1 MGYKKNKFSFLY
13 LMIQFFFV
21 NIANSQTGIGTPSPD
36 ASAKLD
42 VYSTNK
48 GFLPPR
54 VTLTSVSDNATIASP
69 ATGLLVYNTGTN
81 VGLAAGYYYWN
92 GNAWATIATAGGSGS
107 FAASFLRGSRT
118 ASQSVAVS
126 GIVSFSAV
134 DNTSGSDIT
143 LSTSDGKITL
153 RPGNTYRLI
162 AAVPNFTGNRPAFM
176 WYNETSSSYIGSAT
190 NGYSPTDGASGAGAF
205 GGLAEV
211 IITPSVTTVL
221 SFRLLSSL
229 SSGAITVGGLADFST
244 TGSYPWFEAQVIS
257 GNTPVTGQSVEYGI
271 ARYTGA
277 DGTSLST
284 NAIVA
289 FDATATGNLGWSGNK
304 FTLKAN
310 KTYELESY
318 LAVYHASAGVAGVFQ
333 IYNYTNSTALANG
346 LYLSIN
352 GVGGYNI
359 NANGPM
365 RCIITPTT
373 DIEVGVRI
381 TTAYGGWPSIVGS
394 TSTIGANGAANQ
406 SYLLVK
412 QIGSSAI
419 VNPWTLS
426 GTDTYNTT
434 GNVGIGV
441 TSPMDKLVVGSSI
454 ALHDGGDKVIGMGW
468 SPGSGKA
475 ILAGY
480 PAEIRLN
487 PSSGKLSFGT
497 DPTTRSV
504 GSTPS
509 LERRMTIT
517 SGGQVG
523 IGTENPGAT
532 LEIGSSNGSVPG
544 SLVLNPTTTGTG
556 VEGAEINFRPAPVTT
571 SPAAQT
577 WVIDQVS
584 NGNSPRLRFF
594 PTTSGETY
602 GFTIK
607 DNGYLGIGTGTPSN
621 KLHVQSSDG
630 TSVYIESTTSDN
642 NGMLILNANTNQN
655 WSNNWHE
662 FIYFR
667 NQGNNIGGIIAS
679 NGGNMVS
686 YGTTSDY
693 RLKRD
698 LREFSGLD
706 LVNKIKTY
714 DFAWR
719 RDSSRM
725 FGVMAHELQAILP
738 YAVNGQK
745 DALDVNGKT
754 IPQSVDYG
762 KLTPILVKAIQEQD
776 VIIKEQV
783 EKLIK
788 LSKEKDSIEKRV
800 SDLEL
805 LIKNLMKKNN

>member
-1 MGYKKNKFSFLY
+1 MLVASF
-13 LMIQFFFV
+13 
-21 NIANSQTGIGTPSPD
+21 AEAQTGIGTTTPN

-54 VTLTSVSDNATIASP
+54 VTLTSATDASTIASP
-69 ATGLLVYNTGTN
+69 AEGLLVYNLGSS
-81 VGLAAGYYYWN
+81 GLQAGYYYWN
-92 GNAWATIATAGGSGS
+92 NTSWSTIATATSAGNGV
-107 FAASFLRGSRT
+107 T
-118 ASQSVAVS
+118 AMDMVKLYGEAWSNA
-126 GIVSFSAV
+126 
-134 DNTSGSDIT
+134 T
-143 LSTSDGKITL
+143 GKI
-153 RPGNTYRLI
+153 GN
-162 AAVPNFTGNRPAFM
+162 
-176 WYNETSSSYIGSAT
+176 T
-190 NGYSPTDGASGAGAF
+190 NGYTFTVPVSGRYLF
-205 GGLAEV
+205 DF
-211 IITPSVTTVL
+211 S
-221 SFRLLSSL
+221 
-229 SSGAITVGGLADFST
+229 SSGYLNQASMSITFKVRQGTTDLGTDIFTNVNNNVHVVFTGMVEVNLSAGVTYNVYVSSNGSRDGGDYDRVFYKLVA
-244 TGSYPWFEAQVIS
+244 
-257 GNTPVTGQSVEYGI
+257 GNLPVTGQTVEYGI

-277 DGTSLST
+277 DVGSLS
-284 NAIVA
+284 AGALVS
-289 FDATATGNLGWSGNK
+289 FDATAAGNLTWSGNK

-310 KTYELESY
+310 KTYIIEAS
-318 LAVYHASAGVAGVFQ
+318 LAIYAGTPSAGRFQ
-333 IYNYTNSTALANG
+333 IYNYTGSGSSLANG
-346 LYLSIN
+346 LFISQ
-352 GVGGYNI
+352 GGSGTYYP
-359 NANGPM
+359 NANTPM
-365 RCIITPTT
+365 KCIVTPTT
-373 DIEVGVRI
+373 DIQVGIRLE
-381 TTAYGGWPSIVGS
+381 GS
-394 TSTIGANGAANQ
+394 YGAAPGIIGNTSVVGAFASSNV
-406 SYLLVK
+406 SYFSVQ

-419 VNPWTLS
+419 INPWTLS
-426 GTDTYNTT
+426 ETNTYNTT
-434 GNVGIGV
+434 GNVGIG
-441 TSPMDKLVVGSSI
+441 TTTPGDLLVVGSSF

-480 PAEIRLN
+480 PAEIRFN
-487 PSSGKLSFGT
+487 PSTGKLSLGT
-497 DPTTRSV
+497 DPTSRSI
-504 GSTPS
+504 GSSPGVQ
-509 LERRMTIT
+509 RRMTIT

-571 SPAAQT
+571 SPAAQI
-577 WVIDQVS
+577 WAIDQVS
-584 NGNSPRLRFF
+584 NANSPRLRFF

-602 GFTIK
+602 GFTIR

-621 KLHVQSSDG
+621 KLHVQSSDA

-642 NGMLILNANTNQN
+642 NGMLILNANTSQN
-655 WSNNWHE
+655 WANNWHE

-745 DALDVNGKT
+745 NALDVNGKI

-783 EKLIK
+783 NKLIK

-805 LIKNLMKKNN
+805 LIKKLIEKNN